1 MFHTIPSEAAI
12 FRGYVFDNSEAQD
25 ASGTTPASSSGG
37 SSPPVYLTP
46 DAIMAYCQSRLQS
59 IDGQVETAMTQQQN
73 CNSEQQGVQ
82 NILTDVS
89 SLQSELNNGT
99 VKDHGA
105 AAKLESDLEKLI
117 SQMQSTDPSNP
128 QIGTLEQLHDKIM
141 ATGTG
146 PNNGAQAY
154 YCSANPPG
162 SPTGQTPPPNV
173 HQDTD
178 DTFGT
183 DELTGFSQTLTG
195 VNNSLNNSAEL
206 GMIAIQS
213 LMSQRTTAI
222 QLSTNILQSIN
233 DGMSKIANNI
243 GH

>member
-1 MFHTIPSEAAI
+1 MIHQLNPHSSDMIRQMLDQAAESAN
-12 FRGYVFDNSEAQD
+12 GATP
-25 ASGTTPASSSGG
+25 TTGSTSSSA
-37 SSPPVYLTP
+37 PPTYLTP

-73 CNSEQQGVQ
+73 CNNEQTGVQ
-82 NILTDVS
+82 GILTDVS
-89 SLQSELNNGT
+89 SLQSELNNGV

-105 AAKLESDLEKLI
+105 AAKLEGDLEKLI
-117 SQMQSTDPSNP
+117 SQMQATDPSNP
-128 QIGTLEQLHDKIM
+128 QIGTLEQLHDTIM

-146 PNNGAQAY
+146 PNNGAGGY

-162 SPTGQTPPPNV
+162 SPTGQAPPPNV
-173 HQDTD
+173 NQDHD

-183 DELTGFSQTLTG
+183 DELTSFSQTLTG
-195 VNNSLNNSAEL
+195 VNNALNNSAEL
-206 GMIAIQS
+206 GMIQIQS

-222 QLSTNILQSIN
+222 QLSTNILQSMD
-233 DGMSKIANNI
+233 DGMSKIVDNV